1 METEEEQE
9 DEEEKPERKVGKG
22 DGNGARVTS
31 LRNTSCRLRYLSTWF
46 PVSSNV
52 SASSPAFLEEVYPW
66 EQSLRVHS
74 LLSRCTVCF
83 VEVWPLHFL
92 LLRPKYGTRYPAPPS
107 YYFSSL
113 WDCNPQ
119 TNPFFLK
126 QPLVMV
132 WYHRKRKE
140 DTISFSMK

>member
-1 METEEEQE
+1 MKKMETEEEQE

-52 SASSPAFLEEVYPW
+52 SGSSPAFLEEVYPW

-83 VEVWPLHFL
+83 VEV
-92 LLRPKYGTRYPAPPS
+92 
-107 YYFSSL
+107 
-113 WDCNPQ
+113 
-119 TNPFFLK
+119 
-126 QPLVMV
+126 
-132 WYHRKRKE
+132 
-140 DTISFSMK
+140 